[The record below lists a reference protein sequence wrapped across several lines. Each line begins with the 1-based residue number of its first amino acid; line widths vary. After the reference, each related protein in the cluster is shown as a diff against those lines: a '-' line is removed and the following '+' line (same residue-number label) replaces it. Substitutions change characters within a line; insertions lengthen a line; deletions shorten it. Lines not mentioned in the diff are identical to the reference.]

1 MTPPHPPPAKD
12 ERLPPTGFEVIATKV
27 PVLIKVSPSSLRH
40 VLLPSQN
47 NNSNIHQM
55 SIWTCTFSEIAVI
68 LACNSRSYG
77 VSQYVFQLFVE
88 TSNPSDS
95 SLNIRLTPVSLSG
108 WFINFIGSLLR
119 RHCYSVMSTQF
130 TFELS
135 IRQGHKL
142 ITSGPYSFVRHPS
155 YTGAILSLLGAVLYH
170 MTSGSWLHECSGL
183 RQCFDLT
190 SSTSLATLSSFAVL
204 VGTALLSRMRKE
216 DAMLKAAFGEEWT
229 RWTVDVPYCLVP
241 GIF

>member
-27 PVLIKVSPSSLRH
+27 PVLIK
-40 VLLPSQN
+40 
-47 NNSNIHQM
+47 M
-55 SIWTCTFSEIAVI
+55 SIWTCTFSEIA
-68 LACNSRSYG
+68 
-77 VSQYVFQLFVE
+77 LFVE